1 MPGIELTQQIRRFQV
16 FLQIQWVRRVLL
28 LGAEDTQ
35 SALIFVRKGFELTVL
50 DPPQETLDGLAKE
63 LDAAGLSA
71 RLLKAAPG
79 DLPVPLRHFDF
90 AVGFNCLYQTTLEGL
105 TERFEGLLSGI
116 RKDGFFYITLI
127 STKNTNYR
135 KDREIEPQT
144 FADKGEMR
152 HYCDAREIVT
162 LLRHMEVIDLRN
174 AEQGSEGSF
183 HWHVLG
189 RNRDMAPAEEDES
202 DS

>member
-16 FLQIQWVRRVLL
+16 FLQIQCVRRVLL

-105 TERFEGLLSGI
+105 TERFEGLLSSI
-116 RKDGFFYITLI
+116 RKDGFFYINADLDE
-127 STKNTNYR
+127 KH
-135 KDREIEPQT
+135 KLPQ
-144 FADKGEMR
+144 G
-152 HYCDAREIVT
+152 
-162 LLRHMEVIDLRN
+162 
-174 AEQGSEGSF
+174 QG
-183 HWHVLG
+183 
-189 RNRDMAPAEEDES
+189 D
-202 DS
+202 